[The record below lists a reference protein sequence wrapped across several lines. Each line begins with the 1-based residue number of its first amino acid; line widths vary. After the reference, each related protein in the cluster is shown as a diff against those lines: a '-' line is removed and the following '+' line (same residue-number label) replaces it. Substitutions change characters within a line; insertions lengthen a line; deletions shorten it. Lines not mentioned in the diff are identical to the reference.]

1 MQEYF
6 DIMLTLCC
14 VLAGIGIVVTFTLCL
29 WICVR
34 LDQIRDKIEE
44 VLRWL

>member
-1 MQEYF
+1 MEIYI

-14 VLAGIGIVVTFTLCL
+14 CL
-29 WICVR
+29 SAVNILMFLWSFIR

-44 VLRWL
+44 VLRWM